1 MSVRLFCVDGT
12 NLVRTA
18 YGYGGPAH
26 AAQEESDSQRL
37 VAIMAQVCEDADGAI
52 EVELFF
58 DGAFRLMPAEGS
70 DRLRVRFTR
79 EITADELILD
89 RVRSRAWGGGGA
101 VTVVTADGELGRL
114 TQAEGGKWLRA
125 LEFMPGDKLG
135 FWEQAGYHNEAAE
148 SVARKMGGRFS
159 R

>member
-1 MSVRLFCVDGT
+1 MSVRFFCVDGT

-26 AAQEESDSQRL
+26 AAQEESDARRL
-37 VAIMAQVCEDADGAI
+37 VAIMAQVCEDAGGAI

-58 DGAFRLMPAEGS
+58 DGAVRVMPGEGS
-70 DRLRVRFTR
+70 GFLRVRFTR
-79 EITADELILD
+79 EVTADELILD
-89 RVRSRAWGGGGA
+89 RVRSRAWGGGGP

-114 TQAEGGKWLRA
+114 TQAEGGKWLRVA
-125 LEFMPGDKLG
+125 HGTP
-135 FWEQAGYHNEAAE
+135 AE
-148 SVARKMGGRFS
+148 SVARMMGRRFS

>member
-26 AAQEESDSQRL
+26 AAQEESDARHL
-37 VAIMAQVCEDADGAI
+37 VAVMAQVCEDGGGAI
-52 EVELFF
+52 EIELFF
-58 DGAFRLMPAEGS
+58 DGAFRAVAAEGS
-70 DRLRVRFTR
+70 EHLRVRFTR
-79 EITADELILD
+79 EVTADEMILD
-89 RVRSRAWGGGGA
+89 RVRSRSWSGGGS

-114 TQAEGGKWLRA
+114 TQAEGGKWLRVA
-125 LEFMPGDKLG
+125 HGTP
-135 FWEQAGYHNEAAE
+135 AE

>member
-26 AAQEESDSQRL
+26 AAQEEADAQRL
-37 VAIMAQVCEDADGAI
+37 AAIMAQVCEDADGAV

-58 DGAFRLMPAEGS
+58 DGAFRLMPVEGPAGF
-70 DRLRVRFTR
+70 RVRFTR
-79 EITADELILD
+79 EVTADELILD
-89 RVRSRAWGGGGA
+89 RVRSRAWGGGGP

-114 TQAEGGKWLRA
+114 TQAEGGKWLRVA
-125 LEFMPGDKLG
+125 HGTP
-135 FWEQAGYHNEAAE
+135 AE

>member
-26 AAQEESDSQRL
+26 AAQEESDARRL
-37 VAIMAQVCEDADGAI
+37 AAIMAQVCEDAGGAV

-58 DGAFRLMPAEGS
+58 DGAFRPMAVEGPAGF
-70 DRLRVRFTR
+70 RVRFTR
-79 EITADELILD
+79 EVTADEMILD
-89 RVRSRAWGGGGA
+89 RVRSRAWEGGGA
-101 VTVVTADGELGRL
+101 VTVVTADGELGRM
-114 TQAEGGKWLRA
+114 TQAEGGKWLRVA
-125 LEFMPGDKLG
+125 HGTP
-135 FWEQAGYHNEAAE
+135 AE
-148 SVARKMGGRFS
+148 GVARKMGGRFS

>member
-1 MSVRLFCVDGT
+1 MGVRLFCVDGT

-26 AAQEESDSQRL
+26 QAQEQADAERL
-37 VAIMAQVCEDADGAI
+37 VAILAQVCVDANDAV

-58 DGAFRLMPAEGS
+58 DGAFRLVTGSGPANF
-70 DRLRVRFTR
+70 RVRFTR
-79 EITADELILD
+79 EVSADEMILD
-89 RVRSRAWGGGGA
+89 RVRSRAWGGGGS

-114 TQAEGGKWLRA
+114 TQAEGGKWLRVA
-125 LEFMPGDKLG
+125 HGTP
-135 FWEQAGYHNEAAE
+135 AE
-148 SVARKMGGRFS
+148 SVARMMGRRFS